1 MGKSLKV
8 SKLPGGDKQAYSN
21 VVIVNEN
28 DFNEAT
34 IGNTIYINFCNSVFQ
49 AEISNSENGVSK
61 GQIGMSNILRSHF
74 VLPLKGSI
82 EYSVHTPKK
91 NNISKISLTLSLL
104 GKNRDIISFH
114 EEDFKDHILSNFKT
128 HYFYSNQPI
137 LTKYKGYN
145 IVIKVTSATEGYIN
159 DNTEINLFSESIELN
174 FASSNIL
181 SRELFQDD
189 FNFENI
195 GIGGL
200 DSELMG
206 IFRRALSSRAIKPSI
221 VDKLGIKHVKGVLLY
236 GPPGSGKTLI
246 ARNIGNLLTNKP
258 PKVINGPE
266 ILNKY
271 VGQSEENI
279 RTIFKEAQEDQNVNG
294 DDASLHIIIFDE
306 IDAICKKR
314 GSGGSAGAGV
324 NDTVVNQ
331 LLSIIDGINQL
342 NNIFIIAMTNRKDLL
357 DDALIR
363 PGRIEIH
370 VKIELPDFY
379 GRKQIFGI
387 HTKKMETNKML
398 DSDFDK
404 DILAKL
410 TENYSGA
417 EIEAVVKNASAYA
430 VNEQL
435 RSGKED
441 IEDEDIVVTMAHLT
455 KAVYDIKP
463 AFGNSCQ
470 DVVKHLPKKFILP
483 TLEHKKSYEE
493 IISILKKMSSKF
505 TTILVYGLTGCGKST
520 LVNQIIYDSQTKY
533 SKIVRPMDTIRLDEH
548 QKSLLISDTVIDA
561 YLSDN
566 SLVVIDD
573 IEIMI
578 NFAQI
583 GHTTSFSN
591 KLYQTLMTVIKSAP
605 ENPEHKLTIVVTC
618 GNRMLRDII
627 GPHFDQLYELPYI
640 NTQTND
646 INKLFDQLSLKSIN
660 EPKDIMSIKEL
671 VNTYS

>member
-49 AEISNSENGVSK
+49 AEISNSENSVSK

-159 DNTEINLFSESIELN
+159 DNTEINLLSESVELN

-200 DSELMG
+200 DSEMMS

-236 GPPGSGKTLI
+236 GPPGTGKTLI

-279 RTIFKEAQEDQNVNG
+279 RTIFKEAQEDQIING
-294 DDASLHIIIFDE
+294 DDSSLHIIIFDE

-314 GSGGSAGAGV
+314 GSSNSSTGV

-387 HTKKMETNKML
+387 HTKKMEINKML

-417 EIEAVVKNASAYA
+417 EIEAVVKNASSYA

-435 RSGKED
+435 RSGKDD
-441 IEDEDIVVTMAHLT
+441 IDDDDIIVTMAHLT
-455 KAVYDIKP
+455 KAIYDIRP
-463 AFGNSCQ
+463 AFGNNCH
-470 DVVKHLPKKFILP
+470 DVVRHLPKKFVLP
-483 TLEHKKSYEE
+483 TPSHEHTYNGIME
-493 IISILKKMSSKF
+493 IIKKVSSRF
-505 TTILVYGLTGCGKST
+505 TTVLIHGENGSGKST
-520 LVNQIIYDSQTKY
+520 MVNKIIYDSQAKF
-533 SKIVRPMDTIRLDEH
+533 SKIIRPMDIIRLDEH
-548 QKSLLISDTVIDA
+548 QKSLLISDTVIDS

-573 IEIMI
+573 VEIMI

-591 KLYQTLMTVIKSAP
+591 KLYQTLLTVIKSVP
-605 ENPEHKLTIVVTC
+605 ENPEHKLTLLVTC
-618 GNRMLRDII
+618 GNKMLRDII
-627 GPHFDQLYELPYI
+627 NPHFDKVFELEYVNTKNTNMEQLS
-640 NTQTND
+640 
-646 INKLFDQLSLKSIN
+646 KQLSLANVSKFD
-660 EPKDIMSIKEL
+660 KDIVSIKEL
-671 VNTYS
+671 TN